1 MKPIRIII
9 ADDHVIMREGVALIL
24 NGRDEFEVIGQA
36 TNGKQAVELAEE
48 LQPDIALL
56 DVNMPELNGIAAA
69 KLIHEAAPNTKT
81 LILTMHNDD
90 AIFFEAI
97 QTGASGYVLKG
108 SRPDELIQA
117 LQEVHNGNIYLS
129 PPMTSKLVSSYLE
142 TTDAQKQEQASLLT
156 EREDQVMQLLAQGL
170 TNREVAK
177 RLVISPSTVQTHRTH
192 IMEKLELNNRA
203 ELVRYALQNNLL
215 NT

>member
-1 MKPIRIII
+1 
-9 ADDHVIMREGVALIL
+9 
-24 NGRDEFEVIGQA
+24 
-36 TNGKQAVELAEE
+36 
-48 LQPDIALL
+48 
-56 DVNMPELNGIAAA
+56 
-69 KLIHEAAPNTKT
+69 
-81 LILTMHNDD
+81 MHNDD
-90 AIFFEAI
+90 AIFFAAI

-129 PPMTSKLVSSYLE
+129 PPMTSKLVTSYLE
-142 TTDAQKQEQASLLT
+142 TTDSQKNEQVNLLT

-177 RLVISPSTVQTHRTH
+177 QLVISPSTVQTHRTH
-192 IMEKLELNNRA
+192 IMEKLELNNRT

-215 NT
+215 DS